1 MLKALTNGAL
11 SGERT
16 GKCARRRKASSCFAS
31 CLGARGAVHLQRTS
45 QSQTSTPSCKTLGG
59 SAELAADP
67 AKFCLAHRQMRAEGI
82 LRYIDI
88 E

>member
-1 MLKALTNGAL
+1 MMDISTHFLIYRWTDMRYLRNYYTD
-11 SGERT
+11 
-16 GKCARRRKASSCFAS
+16 
-31 CLGARGAVHLQRTS
+31 
-45 QSQTSTPSCKTLGG
+45 TPSCKTLGG

-67 AKFCLAHRQMRAEGI
+67 AKFCLAHRQMRAKGI